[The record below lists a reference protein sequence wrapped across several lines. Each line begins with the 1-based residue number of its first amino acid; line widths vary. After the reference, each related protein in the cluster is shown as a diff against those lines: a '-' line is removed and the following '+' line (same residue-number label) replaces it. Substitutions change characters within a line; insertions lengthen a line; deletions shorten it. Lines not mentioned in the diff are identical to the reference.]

1 MPLNLSTFLAGAYK
15 GDLGYTGSIGFTGS
29 QGQQGDAINWIY
41 KTANYTAAPDDAI
54 IADTSGGSFTV
65 SLPATPALN
74 DVVVIADGSNWYTN
88 SLTVSRNGNTING
101 DTSDMIV
108 DIGLIKIEFVY
119 DGTTWKFYPT
129 AGPKGEPGTSILI
142 KGSVATVG
150 DLPTLDVLVGDSY
163 IVTFD
168 GKLYMWSGTAWTDLG
183 AIRGPIGYHGSK
195 GFTGSRGLQGYTGSR
210 GFNGSKGFTG
220 SRGDTGFT
228 GSRGFNGSRGFT
240 GSRGIQGFT
249 GSRGVQGFTGSR
261 GFTGSQGAGFT
272 GSRGDTGF
280 TGSRGYNGS
289 RGFTGSRGSTG
300 FVGSRGL
307 LGYTGSR
314 GFNGSRGFTG
324 SRGSTGFVG
333 SQGVIGNASP
343 RSITI
348 DAPTATEKMAMFYT
362 TNSLTISK
370 IVSVCPGG
378 VSPSVTFYL
387 YYGSD
392 ISTTGTAVVTAGMT
406 VTSTTTGLITTS
418 FNNATIPA
426 NNFLWITTTA
436 KSGEVPTLTVS
447 VEFA

>member
-15 GDLGYTGSIGFTGS
+15 GDLGYTGSIGYTGS
-29 QGQQGDAINWIY
+29 QGLQGDAINWIY
-41 KTANYTAAPDDAI
+41 KPANYTAAPDDAI

-142 KGSVATVG
+142 KGSVATLE
-150 DLPTLDVLVGDSY
+150 DLPILDVLVGDSY
-163 IVTFD
+163 IVTVD
-168 GKLYMWSGTAWTDLG
+168 GKLYMWSGDTWTDLG

-249 GSRGVQGFTGSR
+249 GSRGIQGF
-261 GFTGSQGAGFT
+261 
-272 GSRGDTGF
+272 
-280 TGSRGYNGS
+280 
-289 RGFTGSRGSTG
+289 
-300 FVGSRGL
+300 
-307 LGYTGSR
+307 TGSR

-324 SRGSTGFVG
+324 SRGIQGFTGSRGSLGFTGSRGFTGSQGFTGSRGSTGFVG
-333 SQGVIGNASP
+333 SRGVIGNASP